1 MNSRTS
7 LREIAASIRQQN
19 YGEART
25 QLKALLKQNPQNAE
39 AWYMLSFVAERPE
52 QRAQAAQRAARLS
65 PGNGRYGQ
73 RVTKLTVRPQRARP
87 IRRWLLPLVAA
98 IAVVLVVAGIIV
110 LIGSG
115 SGDTGTESAGLPTLA
130 ELPTLTASP
139 LPTITE
145 PPQVSGAI
153 PVNIEPAPSATQTEV
168 IPSPTITDTPV
179 DGPETI
185 VAPSAEV
192 FPTTAPPVQPTSPA
206 TFDVKPSPVNAL
218 PQPTLPP
225 PPTIVPTNPA
235 PTIPASSPIPATPAL
250 PAPTLRVVDVV
261 AVGTARDIGGGELRV
276 LEATRPGET
285 LLRELAGSVPA
296 TPANHNWVIFE
307 MLLVCSGGDNC
318 TPATSAFTLRSNT
331 GEIYTPA
338 ASLNLDPVFTPDVYM
353 SGQTWGYLGFIVP
366 TSNSAIW
373 LSLDTGTGE
382 PINFGLQ

>member
-1 MNSRTS
+1 MDGRAS
-7 LREIAASIRQQN
+7 LSEIATSIRQRN
-19 YGEART
+19 YGEARI
-25 QLKALLKQNPQNAE
+25 QLQAFLKQNPKNAE
-39 AWYMLSFVAERPE
+39 AWYMLSFTAETPE
-52 QRAQAAQRAARLS
+52 QRVQAAQRAVRLS
-65 PGNGRYGQ
+65 PEKERYNQRLKKLAPGR
-73 RVTKLTVRPQRARP
+73 
-87 IRRWLLPLVAA
+87 RRGWRLPLVVMM
-98 IAVVLVVAGIIV
+98 IVVVVVVAGIIV

-115 SGDTGTESAGLPTLA
+115 SGASGIESAGLPTLA

-153 PVNIEPAPSATQTEV
+153 PLNTDLPLSATQTEV

-192 FPTTAPPVQPTSPA
+192 FPTVAPLVQPTSPA
-206 TFDVKPSPVNAL
+206 TLVVKPSPANVV

-225 PPTIVPTNPA
+225 PPTNVATIPA
-235 PTIPASSPIPATPAL
+235 PTIPASSPIPATSAL
-250 PAPTLRVVDVV
+250 PVPTLNVVDIV
-261 AVGTARDIGGGELRV
+261 AVGTARDIGGGEIRV

-285 LLRELAGSVPA
+285 LLRELAGSVPT

-318 TPATSAFTLRSNT
+318 TPATSAFTLHSNT
-331 GEIYTPA
+331 GTIYTPA
-338 ASLNLDPVFTPDVYM
+338 ASLNLEPVFTPDVYM
-353 SGQTWGYLGFIVP
+353 GGQTWGYLGFIVP
-366 TSNSAIW
+366 TSDSALW

>member
-1 MNSRTS
+1 MDGRAS
-7 LREIAASIRQQN
+7 LNKIAASIRQRN
-19 YGEART
+19 YGEARI
-25 QLKALLKQNPQNAE
+25 QLQAFLKQNPKNAE
-39 AWYMLSFVAERPE
+39 AWYMLSFTAETPE
-52 QRAQAAQRAARLS
+52 QRVQAAQRAARLS
-65 PGNGRYGQ
+65 PENERYNQ
-73 RVTKLTVRPQRARP
+73 RLQKLVPAR
-87 IRRWLLPLVAA
+87 RRGWLLPLVV
-98 IAVVLVVAGIIV
+98 IVVVVVTAGIIV

-115 SGDTGTESAGLPTLA
+115 SGDSGLESAGLPTLA

-153 PVNIEPAPSATQTEV
+153 PLNTELPPSATQTEV
-168 IPSPTITDTPV
+168 IPSPTITDTPA

-192 FPTTAPPVQPTSPA
+192 FPTVASLVQPTSPA
-206 TFDVKPSPVNAL
+206 TLVVKPSPANVV

-225 PPTIVPTNPA
+225 PPTIIATIPA
-235 PTIPASSPIPATPAL
+235 PTIPASSPIPATSAL
-250 PAPTLRVVDVV
+250 PAPTLSVVDVV

-285 LLRELAGSVPA
+285 LLRELAGSVPT

-331 GEIYTPA
+331 GEVYTPA

-353 SGQTWGYLGFIVP
+353 GGQTWGYLGFIVP
-366 TSNSAIW
+366 TSNAAIW